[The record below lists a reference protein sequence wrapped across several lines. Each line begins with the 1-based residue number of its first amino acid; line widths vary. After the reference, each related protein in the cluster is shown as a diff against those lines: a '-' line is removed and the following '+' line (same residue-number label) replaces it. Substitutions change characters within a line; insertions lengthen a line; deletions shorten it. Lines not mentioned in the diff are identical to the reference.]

1 MRAQSAGGIGGGGG
15 AAAHPRHQRVTGP
28 SFSSGVAE
36 IYSRQQQQQQQRKDE
51 LLLCSHHPRSSLL
64 SVLTPPPSTPSLPR
78 WCALFSTA
86 LSLPHHR
93 CDGLLVLSPSLSLSP
108 HTIHDSL
115 FEGAAHLHP
124 VPCVAP
130 LTIIITVV
138 HRIISLASY
147 CRLPLSSSV
156 PSFFV
161 HFCIAITYDCD

>member
-36 IYSRQQQQQQQRKDE
+36 IYSRQQQQRKDA
-51 LLLCSHHPRSSLL
+51 LLLCSHHPRSSVL
-64 SVLTPPPSTPSLPR
+64 SVLTPPPSTPSLGGVHY
-78 WCALFSTA
+78 
-86 LSLPHHR
+86 LP
-93 CDGLLVLSPSLSLSP
+93 LLSPSPTTDATDCSFYLPPSP

-115 FEGAAHLHP
+115 FERAAHLHP